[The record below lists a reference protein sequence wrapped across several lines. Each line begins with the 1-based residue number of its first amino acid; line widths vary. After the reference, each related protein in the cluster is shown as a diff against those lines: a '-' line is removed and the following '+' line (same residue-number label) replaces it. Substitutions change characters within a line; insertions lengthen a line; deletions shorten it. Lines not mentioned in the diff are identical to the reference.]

1 MRLYLFVLSLFLI
14 SLNLQAQSKY
24 SQEDM
29 RKLSRIPAKITFD
42 GEVYKSSFHPGIKH
56 EARIPE
62 QYGPD
67 AYSSIS
73 FVQLSNLRNY
83 YDLEGNGTPV
93 QIWQDPSNPNNI
105 HAVYTFSEQETG
117 WADRT
122 IQYFYSSDKG
132 ATWSFIGNVP
142 SVGRAGFGTIT
153 GLSTGVA
160 FIGAHANS
168 GATTNIRTQF
178 YVDAFPGLGSF
189 TNLDPGGTNNTYIW
203 PRVIATQNVSLTNK
217 FVFVASTSGAD
228 ASFYGVGTS
237 ITSSNFLPYQSIDA
251 SPAECYALG
260 RGSDGRIGIVYIIDD
275 ARFAGQTG
283 DVYFMESTNAGTSF
297 GTPLKIFDANFA
309 TDSLAALRGV
319 SIVYKGNS
327 PCVVFET
334 IKQTTTGSFFPAS
347 PSKIRFWSSAINGG
361 NSIVIADENNV
372 PFAPALG
379 SVDVEGPICRPSIGV
394 SSDSNFLFCS
404 MMVQNAATGGT
415 DTTSYNDI
423 YLSRSGN
430 GGASWATPER
440 ITPIAPRNDWAYAS
454 ISPYNDITSG
464 TAYVNLIIQKDTIPG
479 SNVNL
484 GDSRTNARPYFVRV
498 GYQSI
503 STPPAVPTLLS
514 PANNAINQS
523 LTPTLSWSTTG
534 EEYQLQVSTNAGF
547 TNIIVVQNISLLNSY
562 QIPTP
567 ILTQNITYYWRV
579 RASNSSGT
587 SSFSSPFAF
596 TTTSATLPAAPT
608 LITPASGA
616 ANVSVTPSF
625 DWSDV
630 SGAASYRFQLST
642 SNSFNTTIVDS
653 LNVTQS
659 QFSLPLS
666 LSNSTTYYW
675 RVAAKNAAGTGVY
688 SSIFSF
694 TTVLAP
700 PAVPILIAPPNGSI
714 GISTTDMFLW
724 QGALGATSFNFQ
736 IATDVNFNN
745 LVHNV
750 IVTAPLQIMQPGIL
764 QPNMLYFWRVRGINT
779 GGNGV
784 YSAIWNFRTTTSGIT
799 NLGGVI
805 PTEFKL
811 YNNYP
816 NPFNP
821 STTIRFDIPKNT
833 DVKIKVYDLTGK
845 MVSELIDFSVP
856 AGAYETSFNASI
868 LASGIYYYRI
878 EAGEF
883 IDTKKMMLIK

>member
-42 GEVYKSSFHPGIKH
+42 GEVYKSSFHPGIKQ

-132 ATWSFIGNVP
+132 ATWSFVGNVP
-142 SVGRAGFGTIT
+142 SVGRAGFGSIS

-160 FIGAHANS
+160 LIACHTNS
-168 GATTNIRTQF
+168 GISTNIRSQF
-178 YVDAFPGLGSF
+178 FVDAFPGLGSF
-189 TNLDPGGTNNTYIW
+189 ITLDPGGENNKYIW
-203 PRVIATQNVSLTNK
+203 PRVVGGLNTSITNK
-217 FVFVASTSGAD
+217 FVFIASTSGAD
-228 ASFYGVGTS
+228 SSFYGIGTS
-237 ITSSNFLPYQSIDA
+237 ITSSSFIPYNKINADIAEAYSIA
-251 SPAECYALG
+251 
-260 RGSDGRIGIVYIIDD
+260 RGIDGRIGIAYRIND
-275 ARFAGQTG
+275 AIFPAELG
-283 DVYFMESTNAGTSF
+283 DVYFTESTNF
-297 GTPLKIFDANFA
+297 GSNFNTPLKIFDANFN
-309 TDSLAALRGV
+309 TDSLGNLRGI
-319 SIVYKGNS
+319 SMVYKGNT

-347 PSKIRFWSSAINGG
+347 PSKIRFWSPVINGG
-361 NSIVIADENNV
+361 NSLVIADENNV

-394 SSDSNFLFCS
+394 SSDGNFLFCS

-514 PANNAINQS
+514 PANNAVNQS

-547 TNIIVVQNISLLNSY
+547 TNIIVNQNISLLNSY

-587 SSFSSPFAF
+587 SAFSSPFAF
-596 TTTSATLPAAPT
+596 TTTSATLPVAPT

-811 YNNYP
+811 YINYP

-833 DVKIKVYDLTGK
+833 DVKIKVFDLTGK

-856 AGAYETSFNASI
+856 PGAYETSFNASK

>member
-1 MRLYLFVLSLFLI
+1 MRLYLFVLSLLLI

-42 GEVYKSSFHPGIKH
+42 GEVYKSSFHPGIKQD
-56 EARIPE
+56 ARIPG

-73 FVQLSNLRNY
+73 VVQISNLRNY
-83 YDLEGNGTPV
+83 YDLESNGTPV
-93 QIWQDPSNPNNI
+93 QIWQDPSNPDYI
-105 HAVYTFSEQETG
+105 HAVYTYSNQEAG
-117 WADRT
+117 WTDRT
-122 IQYFYSSDKG
+122 IQYFWSSDKG
-132 ATWSFIGNVP
+132 TTWSFISNVP
-142 SVGRAGFGTIT
+142 FAGRAGFGTIT

-160 FIGAHANS
+160 FIGSHTNS
-168 GATTNIRTQF
+168 GATSNIRTQF

-189 TNLDPGGTNNTYIW
+189 TNLDPGGTNNTYVW
-203 PRVIATQNVSLTNK
+203 PRVIATQNTSLTNK

-309 TDSLAALRGV
+309 TDSLAALRGI

-334 IKQTTTGSFFPAS
+334 IKQTESGSFFPGS
-347 PSKIRFWSSAINGG
+347 PNKIRFWSSAVNGG

-372 PFAPALG
+372 PFSPYLGTNDVLAPL
-379 SVDVEGPICRPSIGV
+379 SRPSIGI
-394 SSDSNFLFCS
+394 SSDGGALFCS
-404 MMVQNAATGGT
+404 MMVASSATGGT
-415 DTTSYNDI
+415 DTTSYGEI
-423 YLSRSGN
+423 YLTRSIN
-430 GGASWATPER
+430 SGASWYTPER
-440 ITPIAPRNDWAYAS
+440 ITPLAPRNDWRYAS
-454 ISPYNDITSG
+454 ISPSND
-464 TAYVNLIIQKDTIPG
+464 VNASNYFVNIIVQKDTIPG
-479 SNVNL
+479 SNVNMP
-484 GDSRTNARPYFVRV
+484 DPRTNAKPYFIRV
-498 GYQSI
+498 GYPRSV
-503 STPPAVPTLLS
+503 SPPAVPTLLS
-514 PANNAINQS
+514 PANNAVNQP
-523 LTPTLSWSTTG
+523 LTPTLSWSGTG
-534 EEYQLQVSTNAGF
+534 EEYRVQVSTNSGF
-547 TNIIVVQNISLLNSY
+547 TNIIVDQNIMLNTSY
-562 QIPTP
+562 QIPAP
-567 ILTQNITYYWRV
+567 ILTQSMTYYWRV
-579 RASNSSGT
+579 SATSPGGT
-587 SSFSSPFAF
+587 SSFSSPFSF

-616 ANVSVTPSF
+616 ASVSVTPSF

-630 SGAASYRFQLST
+630 SGATSYRFQLST

-659 QFSLPLS
+659 QFSLPVS

-675 RVAAKNAAGTGVY
+675 RVAAKNTAGTGVY

-694 TTVLAP
+694 STVLAP
-700 PAVPILIAPPNGSI
+700 PPIVTLISPAN
-714 GISTTDMFLW
+714 
-724 QGALGATSFNFQ
+724 GALGIPLTPVMSWEIIPATVTYNLQ
-736 IATDVNFNN
+736 IATDLNFNN
-745 LVHNV
+745 TIYSIMTSSSFHTVAAG
-750 IVTAPLQIMQPGIL
+750 TLQL
-764 QPNMLYFWRVRGINT
+764 NTLYFWRVRASNA
-779 GGNGV
+779 GGPGP
-784 YSAIWNFRTTTSGIT
+784 YSAVRNFRSTSVSITSIGGI
-799 NLGGVI
+799 I

-821 STTIRFDIPKNT
+821 STTIRFDIPKNA
-833 DVKIKVYDLTGK
+833 DVKIKVFDLTGK

-856 AGAYETSFNASI
+856 PGAYETSFNASK